1 MSAEVERHSRLME
14 FLSGDKARKIIIAAG
29 IILILL
35 LFFSTLSF
43 GGEKDAEV
51 SAAENPAEIELA
63 LEQRLERLVSS
74 IDGAGSAVVMVTLE
88 TTSEHVYAEETRSE
102 TSLGTGTDSS
112 SENRSSETSIAT
124 AGSGRDA
131 LEKSVIQPKVRG
143 VAVVCA
149 GASDPVIKEKVT
161 KAVSGVLNIGVSQV
175 CVTC

>member
-1 MSAEVERHSRLME
+1 MERHGRLTE
-14 FLSGDKARKIIIAAG
+14 LLGSDKARKIIIAAG
-29 IILILL
+29 IVLILL

-43 GGEKDAEV
+43 GGKKSEQ
-51 SAAENPAEIELA
+51 AAPEEDPARIELA

-74 IDGAGSAVVMVTLE
+74 IDGAGTAVVMVTLE
-88 TTSEHVYAEETRSE
+88 TTSQRVYAEETRSE
-102 TSLGTGTDSS
+102 TSLDTGTDSR
-112 SENRSSETSIAT
+112 SESRLSERSVAT

-149 GASDPVIKEKVT
+149 GAADPVIKERVT

>member
-1 MSAEVERHSRLME
+1 MERHSRLME
-14 FLSGDKARKIIIAAG
+14 LLGSDKARKIIIAAG

-43 GGEKDAEV
+43 GGEK
-51 SAAENPAEIELA
+51 AENITPEEDPAKIELA
-63 LEQRLERLVSS
+63 LEQRLERLISS

-88 TTSEHVYAEETRSE
+88 TTSERVYAEETRSE
-102 TSLGTGTDSS
+102 TSMGTDT
-112 SENRSSETSIAT
+112 ENRSSEKSVAT
-124 AGSGRDA
+124 AGSGKDA
-131 LEKSVIQPKVRG
+131 LEKSIIQPKVRG

-149 GASDPVIKEKVT
+149 GAADPVIKEKVT

>member
-1 MSAEVERHSRLME
+1 MERHSRLME
-14 FLSGDKARKIIIAAG
+14 LLGSDKARKIIIAAG

-43 GGEKDAEV
+43 GGEKSEQTAPEED
-51 SAAENPAEIELA
+51 PAKIELA
-63 LEQRLERLVSS
+63 LEQRLERLISS

-102 TSLGTGTDSS
+102 TSMGTDT
-112 SENRSSETSIAT
+112 ENRSSEKSVAT
-124 AGSGRDA
+124 AGSGKDA
-131 LEKSVIQPKVRG
+131 LEKSIIQPKVRG

-149 GASDPVIKEKVT
+149 GAADPVIKEKVT